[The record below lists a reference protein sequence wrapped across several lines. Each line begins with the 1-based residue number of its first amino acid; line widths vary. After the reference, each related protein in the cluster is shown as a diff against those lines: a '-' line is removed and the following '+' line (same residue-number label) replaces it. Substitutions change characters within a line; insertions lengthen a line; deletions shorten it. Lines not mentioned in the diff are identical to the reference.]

1 MYSLVC
7 HIKHVLTHLYQTFV
21 AAGNRHLTCN
31 IVVEPDGL
39 RAAKVTAYRLL
50 HKAQNPPVLLAAGI
64 IEDRLV
70 NENGEWKFAVRNF
83 IM

>member
-1 MYSLVC
+1 VVGDLF
-7 HIKHVLTHLYQTFV
+7 VLHLFV
-21 AAGNRHLTCN
+21 AGNRHLTCN

-50 HKAQNPPVLLAAGI
+50 HKAQNPPLLLAAGV
-64 IEDRLV
+64 IEDKLV